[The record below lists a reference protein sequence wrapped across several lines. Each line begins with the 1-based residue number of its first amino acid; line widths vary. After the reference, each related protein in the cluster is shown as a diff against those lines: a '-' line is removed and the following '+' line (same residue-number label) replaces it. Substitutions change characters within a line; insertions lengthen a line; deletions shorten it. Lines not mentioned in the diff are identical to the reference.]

1 MNFLQRLLSQ
11 PKTEAESP
19 RQTAGKGSSQD
30 GTQAGSISHLPPGL
44 YVGQLS
50 DIGQVRERNEDSFY
64 TFQSLSQHNYGR
76 ESFGLLIV
84 ADGMGGHQKGEVAS
98 SLAVRTAAGCILK
111 DIYLPY
117 LDNDNQGA
125 ANRPINEVLIEAVE
139 SANTAVQETV
149 PDGGTTLTIALV
161 MGHSAYIAHVGD
173 SRAYWFN
180 QGNLK
185 QVTKD
190 HSLVQ
195 RLVELGQETAEG
207 ALTHPQRNVLYR
219 AIGQGTAMEVDI
231 YVQHLPPGSSLLLC
245 SDGLWGPV
253 KNEALRETISTSAT
267 PQEACDRLIT
277 LANKNG
283 GEDNITA
290 VIVSMGVES
299 QKN

>member
-1 MNFLQRLLSQ
+1 MNFLQRLFSP
-11 PKTEAESP
+11 PKVEA
-19 RQTAGKGSSQD
+19 GSSR
-30 GTQAGSISHLPPGL
+30 QAVGSSLDQEANHGGGIGRLPPGL
-44 YVGQLS
+44 HVGKLS
-50 DIGQVRERNEDSFY
+50 DIGRVRDRNEDSFY
-64 TFQSLSQHNYGR
+64 TFESLLQHNDGQ
-76 ESFGLLIV
+76 EPFGLFIV
-84 ADGMGGHQKGEVAS
+84 ADGMGGHQKGELAS
-98 SLAVRTAAGCILK
+98 SLAVRTAAECILK
-111 DIYLPY
+111 DIYLSY
-117 LDNDNQGA
+117 LANKNVGA

-139 SANTAVQETV
+139 SANQAVQEAV
-149 PDGGTTLTIALV
+149 PDGGTTLTITVV
-161 MGHSAYIAHVGD
+161 MGNSAYIAHVGD
-173 SRAYWFN
+173 SRVYWFN

-253 KNEALRETISTSAT
+253 KNDKLREIMGASAT
-267 PQEACDRLIT
+267 PQEVCDRLIT
-277 LANKNG
+277 TANKNG

-299 QKN
+299 

>member
-11 PKTEAESP
+11 PKAEAEPAGQVASKEAA
-19 RQTAGKGSSQD
+19 RTTNQTGNISQL
-30 GTQAGSISHLPPGL
+30 APGL
-44 YVGQLS
+44 HVGKLS
-50 DIGQVRERNEDSFY
+50 DIGKIRERNEDSFY
-64 TFQSLSQHNYGR
+64 AIESLLHHNYDR
-76 ESFGLLIV
+76 ERFGLFIV

-98 SLAVRTAAGCILK
+98 SLAVRTAAQCILK

-117 LDNDNQGA
+117 IVNNNQGS

-139 SANTAVQETV
+139 SANSVVQETV
-149 PDGGTTLTIALV
+149 PDGGTTLTIAVV

-173 SRAYWFN
+173 SRVYWFN
-180 QGNLK
+180 QGTLK
-185 QVTKD
+185 QITKD

-253 KNEALRETISTSAT
+253 KNDLLREILNTSTT
-267 PQEACDRLIT
+267 PQEACEHLIMK
-277 LANKNG
+277 ANKNG

-290 VIVSMGVES
+290 VIVSMGIDS
-299 QKN
+299 

>member
-11 PKTEAESP
+11 PKAETAP
-19 RQTAGKGSSQD
+19 ARQVADKNSGQETSFAKNLSQL
-30 GTQAGSISHLPPGL
+30 TPGL
-44 YVGQLS
+44 HVGKLS
-50 DIGQVRERNEDSFY
+50 DIGQVRERNEDSLY
-64 TFQSLSQHNYGR
+64 AIQSLLQHNVGQ
-76 ESFGLLIV
+76 EWFGLFIV

-98 SLAVRTAAGCILK
+98 SLAVRTAAECILK
-111 DIYLPY
+111 DIYLSY
-117 LDNDNQGA
+117 LTNNNQSA
-125 ANRPINEVLIEAVE
+125 ANRPINEVLITAVE
-139 SANTAVQETV
+139 KANTVVQEAV

-161 MGHSAYIAHVGD
+161 MGNSAYIAHVGD
-173 SRAYWFN
+173 SRVYWFN
-180 QGNLK
+180 QGALK

-253 KNEALRETISTSAT
+253 KNELLREIIGTSGN
-267 PQEACDRLIT
+267 PQEACQRLIAA
-277 LANKNG
+277 ANKNG

-290 VIVSMGVES
+290 VMVSVGIE
-299 QKN
+299 N

>member
-1 MNFLQRLLSQ
+1 MNFLQRLFAQ
-11 PKTEAESP
+11 PKVEVESS
-19 RQTAGKGSSQD
+19 RQVAGKSSDQKANQ
-30 GTQAGSISHLPPGL
+30 GGGISQLPPGL
-44 YVGQLS
+44 HIGKLS
-50 DIGQVRERNEDSFY
+50 DIGRIRDRNEDSFY
-64 TFQSLSQHNYGR
+64 TFESLLQHNDGQ
-76 ESFGLLIV
+76 EPFGLFIV
-84 ADGMGGHQKGEVAS
+84 ADGMGGHQKGELAS
-98 SLAVRTAAGCILK
+98 SLAVRTAAECILK
-111 DIYLPY
+111 DIYLSY
-117 LDNDNQGA
+117 LANKSSGA
-125 ANRPINEVLIEAVE
+125 TNRPINEVLIEAVE
-139 SANTAVQETV
+139 SANQAVQEAV
-149 PDGGTTLTIALV
+149 PDGGTTLTIAVV
-161 MGHSAYIAHVGD
+161 MGNSAYIAHVGD

-253 KNEALRETISTSAT
+253 KNDKLREIMGASAT
-267 PQEACDRLIT
+267 PQEVCDRLIT
-277 LANKNG
+277 TANKNG

-290 VIVSMGVES
+290 VMVSMGIEP
-299 QKN
+299 

>member
-1 MNFLQRLLSQ
+1 MNFLQRLLSS
-11 PKTEAESP
+11 PKKVEGEAAKQATDKSLGQEAN
-19 RQTAGKGSSQD
+19 QTS
-30 GTQAGSISHLPPGL
+30 SISQLAPGL
-44 YVGQLS
+44 HIGKLS
-50 DIGQVRERNEDSFY
+50 DIGRVRERNEDSFY
-64 TFQSLSQHNYGR
+64 VIESLLQHNDGQ
-76 ESFGLLIV
+76 EPFGLFIV

-98 SLAVRTAAGCILK
+98 SLAVRTAAECILK
-111 DIYLPY
+111 DIYLSY
-117 LDNDNQGA
+117 LVNKNLGA
-125 ANRPINEVLIEAVE
+125 GNRPINEVLIEAVE
-139 SANTAVQETV
+139 SANQAVQEAV
-149 PDGGTTLTIALV
+149 PDGGTTLTIAVV

-173 SRAYWFN
+173 SRVYWFN

-253 KNEALRETISTSAT
+253 KNEQLREILGISAT
-267 PQEACDRLIT
+267 PQEVCDRLISM
-277 LANKNG
+277 ANKNG

-299 QKN
+299 

>member
-11 PKTEAESP
+11 PKVEAESA
-19 RQTAGKGSSQD
+19 RQAAGKSSDQ
-30 GTQAGSISHLPPGL
+30 GANQGGGISQLPPGL
-44 YVGQLS
+44 HVGKLS
-50 DIGQVRERNEDSFY
+50 DIGRVRDRNEDSFY
-64 TFQSLSQHNYGR
+64 MFESLLQHNDGQ
-76 ESFGLLIV
+76 EPFGLFIV
-84 ADGMGGHQKGEVAS
+84 ADGMGGHQKGELAS
-98 SLAVRTAAGCILK
+98 SLAVRTAAECILK
-111 DIYLPY
+111 DIYLSY
-117 LDNDNQGA
+117 LPNKNPGA
-125 ANRPINEVLIEAVE
+125 ANRPVNEVLIEAVE
-139 SANTAVQETV
+139 SANQAVQEAV
-149 PDGGTTLTIALV
+149 PDGGTTLTIAVV
-161 MGHSAYIAHVGD
+161 MGNSAYIAHVGD

-253 KNEALRETISTSAT
+253 KNDKLREIIGASAT
-267 PQEACDRLIT
+267 PQEVCDRLIT
-277 LANKNG
+277 TANKNG

-290 VIVSMGVES
+290 VMVSMGVEP
-299 QKN
+299 

>member
-11 PKTEAESP
+11 PKAEPGSTK
-19 RQTAGKGSSQD
+19 QAAGKSLDQEADPVKGLGQL
-30 GTQAGSISHLPPGL
+30 TPGL
-44 YVGQLS
+44 HVGTLS
-50 DIGQVRERNEDSFY
+50 DIGQVRERNEDSLFAV
-64 TFQSLSQHNYGR
+64 QSLLQHDDGQ
-76 ESFGLLIV
+76 EWFGLFIV
-84 ADGMGGHQKGEVAS
+84 ADGMGGHQKGELAS
-98 SLAVRTAAGCILK
+98 SLAVRTAAECILK
-111 DIYLPY
+111 DIYLSF
-117 LDNDNQGA
+117 LANNNQGS
-125 ANRPINEVLIEAVE
+125 RPINEVLIAAIEK
-139 SANTAVQETV
+139 ANTVVQEVV
-149 PDGGTTLTIALV
+149 PDGGTTLTVALV

-253 KNEALRETISTSAT
+253 KNELLREIIGTSGN
-267 PQEACDRLIT
+267 PQEACQRLIAV
-277 LANKNG
+277 ANKNG

-290 VIVSMGVES
+290 VMVSVGLE
-299 QKN
+299 N

>member
-1 MNFLQRLLSQ
+1 MNFLQRLFSS
-11 PKTEAESP
+11 PKVEEEAS
-19 RQTAGKGSSQD
+19 RQATGKSSNQEV
-30 GTQAGSISHLPPGL
+30 TQVSSISQLSPGL
-44 YVGQLS
+44 HIGKLS
-50 DIGQVRERNEDSFY
+50 DIGRVRERNEDSFY
-64 TFQSLSQHNYGR
+64 VVESLLQHNDGQ
-76 ESFGLLIV
+76 EPFGLFIV

-98 SLAVRTAAGCILK
+98 SLAVRTAAECILK
-111 DIYLPY
+111 DIYLSY
-117 LDNDNQGA
+117 LANKNLGT

-139 SANTAVQETV
+139 SANQTVQEAV

-253 KNEALRETISTSAT
+253 KNEILREILSTSAT
-267 PQEACDRLIT
+267 PQEVCDRLIST
-277 LANKNG
+277 ANKNG

-290 VIVSMGVES
+290 VIVSMGIES
-299 QKN
+299 

>member
-11 PKTEAESP
+11 PKAEPEST
-19 RQTAGKGSSQD
+19 RQAAGKSSD
-30 GTQAGSISHLPPGL
+30 QAAAPVKGHSQLSPGL
-44 YVGQLS
+44 HVGKLS
-50 DIGQVRERNEDSFY
+50 DIGQVRERNEDSLFAV
-64 TFQSLSQHNYGR
+64 QSLLQHDDGQ
-76 ESFGLLIV
+76 EWFGLFIV
-84 ADGMGGHQKGEVAS
+84 ADGMGGHQKGELAS
-98 SLAVRTAAGCILK
+98 SLAVRTAAECILK
-111 DIYLPY
+111 EIYLSF
-117 LDNDNQGA
+117 LTNNNNQGA
-125 ANRPINEVLIEAVE
+125 ASRPINEVLIGAVE
-139 SANTAVQETV
+139 RANTVVQEAV
-149 PDGGTTLTIALV
+149 PDGGTTLTVALV

-253 KNEALRETISTSAT
+253 KNEVLREIIGTSGN
-267 PQEACDRLIT
+267 PQEACQRLIAA
-277 LANKNG
+277 ANKNG
-283 GEDNITA
+283 GEDNIT
-290 VIVSMGVES
+290 VVMVSVGLE
-299 QKN
+299 N

>member
-1 MNFLQRLLSQ
+1 
-11 PKTEAESP
+11 
-19 RQTAGKGSSQD
+19 
-30 GTQAGSISHLPPGL
+30 
-44 YVGQLS
+44 
-50 DIGQVRERNEDSFY
+50 
-64 TFQSLSQHNYGR
+64 
-76 ESFGLLIV
+76 
-84 ADGMGGHQKGEVAS
+84 MGGHQKGEVAS
-98 SLAVRTAAGCILK
+98 SLAVRTAAECILK
-111 DIYLPY
+111 DIYLSY
-117 LDNDNQGA
+117 LTNNNQSA
-125 ANRPINEVLIEAVE
+125 ANRPINEVLITAVE
-139 SANTAVQETV
+139 KANTVVQEVV

-173 SRAYWFN
+173 SRVYWFN
-180 QGNLK
+180 QGTLK

-253 KNEALRETISTSAT
+253 KNELLREIIGSSGN
-267 PQEACDRLIT
+267 PQEACQRLIT
-277 LANKNG
+277 AANKNG

-290 VIVSMGVES
+290 VMVSVGIE
-299 QKN
+299 N

>member
-11 PKTEAESP
+11 PKAEAGT
-19 RQTAGKGSSQD
+19 RGQMVGKRIDQSEPSQI
-30 GTQAGSISHLPPGL
+30 SNISHLPPGL
-44 YVGQLS
+44 HVGKLS
-50 DIGQVRERNEDSFY
+50 DIGQLRERNEDSFY
-64 TFQSLSQHNYGR
+64 TAQSLLQYNYGQ
-76 ESFGLLIV
+76 EPFGLLIV
-84 ADGMGGHQKGEVAS
+84 ADGMGGHQKGEIAS
-98 SLAVRTAAGCILK
+98 SLAARTAAEHILK

-117 LDNDNQGA
+117 LTNNNQGTA
-125 ANRPINEVLIEAVE
+125 TRPINEVLIAAVE
-139 SANTAVQETV
+139 SANMAVQEV
-149 PDGGTTLTIALV
+149 APEGGTTLTIALV
-161 MGHSAYIAHVGD
+161 MGNSAYIAHVGD

-219 AIGQGTAMEVDI
+219 AIGQGGAMEVDI

-253 KNEALRETISTSAT
+253 KNDALREIINTSAT
-267 PQEACDRLIT
+267 PQEACERLIAT
-277 LANKNG
+277 ANKNG

-290 VIVSMGVES
+290 IIVSTGVES
-299 QKN
+299 